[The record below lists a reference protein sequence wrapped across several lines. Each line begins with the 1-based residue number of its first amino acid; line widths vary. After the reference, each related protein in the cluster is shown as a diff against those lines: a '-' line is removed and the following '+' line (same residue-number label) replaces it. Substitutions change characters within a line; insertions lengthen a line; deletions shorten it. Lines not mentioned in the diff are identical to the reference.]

1 MLHAFIPGTHGLA
14 RLDQDTPMVPG
25 AQIGRAIWIDLYRPL
40 DSQVSA
46 VDALGVEVPTL
57 ADMEE
62 IEISNRLY
70 RENGADYMT
79 VVLPGQLP
87 DGRSVSGPVSFILS
101 KERLITVRHHTP
113 RSFETFPDRADRA
126 TAGCTTPERIFL
138 GLIEEIVARQADL
151 LEGIGR
157 ALDSV
162 SVRVLGDAK
171 QEELQH
177 ALGQVGGQGELLGRI
192 RLGLLTLERALSFF
206 DQTLATHPQGKDLHA
221 IVKNQIR
228 DIGSLAVHGDFLSSR
243 VSLSVDA
250 TLGMINLAQNTTV
263 RIVSV
268 VAALFMPPTLIASMY
283 GMNFANM
290 PELDKSWGYPF
301 ALVLM
306 VASAAGTWAF
316 FKWKDWL

>member
-1 MLHAFIPGTHGLA
+1 MINAFIPGQRGLA
-14 RLDQDTPMVPG
+14 RLPQDRPMAPG
-25 AQIGRAIWIDLYRPL
+25 AELAQALWIDLYRPL
-40 DSQVSA
+40 DSQIAA
-46 VDALGVEVPTL
+46 VEGLGLEVPTL

-70 RENGADYMT
+70 REEGTDVMT
-79 VVLPGQLP
+79 VVLPGQTP
-87 DGRSVSGPVSFILS
+87 DGQHISGPVSFILS
-101 KERLITVRHHTP
+101 AARLVTVRHHAP
-113 RSFETFPDRADRA
+113 RSFETFPERAERS
-126 TAGCTTPERIFL
+126 TAGCGSPERIFL

-157 ALDSV
+157 ALDAV
-162 SVRVLGDAK
+162 SAHVLGEASPS
-171 QEELQH
+171 ELQA
-177 ALGQVGGQGELLGRI
+177 ALGEVGRQGELLGRI
-192 RLGLLTLERALSFF
+192 RLGLLTLERALSFY
-206 DQTLATHPQGKDLHA
+206 DQTIAAHAQARELHA
-221 IVKNQIR
+221 IIKGQIR

-250 TLGMINLAQNTTV
+250 TLGMINLAQNNTV

-268 VAALFMPPTLIASMY
+268 VTALFLPPTLIASAY

-301 ALVLM
+301 ALALM
-306 VASAAGTWAF
+306 VGSAAGTWAF

>member
-1 MLHAFIPGTHGLA
+1 MLYAFVPGTRGLA
-14 RLDQDTPMVPG
+14 RLGQQTPMSPG
-25 AQIGRAIWIDLYRPL
+25 AAISEARWVDLYRPL
-40 DSQVSA
+40 DSQVEA
-46 VDALGVEVPTL
+46 VEALGLEVPTL

-70 RENGADYMT
+70 REDGTDVMT
-79 VVLPGQLP
+79 VVLPGLTP
-87 DGRSVSGPVSFILS
+87 DGDHVAGPVTFILNPQ
-101 KERLITVRHHTP
+101 RLVTVRHHAP
-113 RSFETFPDRADRA
+113 RSFDTFPERADRS
-126 TAGCTTPERIFL
+126 TAGCATPERIFL

-162 SVRVLGDAK
+162 STHVLGEASPS
-171 QEELQH
+171 ELQA
-177 ALGQVGGQGELLGRI
+177 ALGAVGRQGELLGRI
-192 RLGLLTLERALSFF
+192 RLALLTLERALSFY
-206 DQTLATHPQGKDLHA
+206 DQTLSTSPQGKDLHA
-221 IVKNQIR
+221 IVKSQIR

-250 TLGMINLAQNTTV
+250 TLGMINLAQNNTV

-268 VAALFMPPTLIASMY
+268 VTALFLPPTLIASMY

-301 ALVLM
+301 ALGLM

>member
-126 TAGCTTPERIFL
+126 TAGCTTP
-138 GLIEEIVARQADL
+138 
-151 LEGIGR
+151 
-157 ALDSV
+157 S
-162 SVRVLGDAK
+162 
-171 QEELQH
+171 
-177 ALGQVGGQGELLGRI
+177 
-192 RLGLLTLERALSFF
+192 
-206 DQTLATHPQGKDLHA
+206 
-221 IVKNQIR
+221 
-228 DIGSLAVHGDFLSSR
+228 GSSS
-243 VSLSVDA
+243 
-250 TLGMINLAQNTTV
+250 G
-263 RIVSV
+263 
-268 VAALFMPPTLIASMY
+268 
-283 GMNFANM
+283 
-290 PELDKSWGYPF
+290 
-301 ALVLM
+301 
-306 VASAAGTWAF
+306 
-316 FKWKDWL
+316 

>member
-1 MLHAFIPGTHGLA
+1 MLHAFTAGKRGLA
-14 RLDQDTPMVPG
+14 RMGQETPMAPG
-25 AQIGRAIWIDLYRPL
+25 SQIAHALWIDLYRPL
-40 DSQVSA
+40 DSQIAA
-46 VDALGVEVPTL
+46 VEGLGIEVPTL

-70 RENGADYMT
+70 RENGSDFMT
-79 VVLPGQLP
+79 VVLPGQTP
-87 DGRSVSGPVSFILS
+87 DGRHISGPVTFILTA
-101 KERLITVRHHTP
+101 ERLVTVRHHAP
-113 RSFETFPDRADRA
+113 RSFETYPERADRS
-126 TAGCTTPERIFL
+126 TAGCTSPERIFL

-157 ALDSV
+157 GLDSV
-162 SVRVLGDAK
+162 SVHVLGDASPD
-171 QEELQH
+171 ELQH
-177 ALGQVGGQGELLGRI
+177 ALGEVGRQGELLGRI
-192 RLGLLTLERALSFF
+192 RLALLTLERALSFY
-206 DQTLATHPQGKDLHA
+206 DQTLATHPQGKDLHT
-221 IVKNQIR
+221 IIKGQIR

-283 GMNFANM
+283 GMNFAAM
-290 PELDKSWGYPF
+290 PELDKPWGYPF
-301 ALVLM
+301 AIGLM
-306 VASAAGTWAF
+306 IASALGTWAF

>member
-1 MLHAFIPGTHGLA
+1 MLHAYIPGTRGLK

-25 AQIGRAIWIDLYRPL
+25 EQIGQALWIDLYRPL

-46 VDALGVEVPTL
+46 VEALGNEVPTL

-70 RENGADYMT
+70 RESGADYMT

-87 DGRSVSGPVSFILS
+87 DGQSMSGPVSFILTPQ
-101 KERLITVRHHTP
+101 RLITVRHHTP

-138 GLIEEIVARQADL
+138 GLIEEIVSRQADL

-157 ALDSV
+157 ALDAV
-162 SVRVLGDAK
+162 SVRVLGDAN
-171 QEELQH
+171 QDELQH

-206 DQTLATHPQGKDLHA
+206 DQTATSHPQGKELHA
-221 IVKNQIR
+221 IIRGQIR

-250 TLGMINLAQNTTV
+250 TLGMINLAQNQTV

-290 PELDKSWGYPF
+290 PELNESWGYPF

-306 VASAAGTWAF
+306 LLSALGTWAF
-316 FKWKDWL
+316 FKWRNWL